1 VATITEA
8 PHQHPAGGLGNPY
21 QRHVLS
27 PGAPPVRPRVGQQK
41 GPRTVFVALQ
51 ILTVLTV
58 SVAMSKGL
66 AHALELPGKRL
77 LPKETFLAVQ
87 PIYYPGFT
95 VGGMVGEFGGML
107 TTFILL
113 LVTPRS
119 TTSFWL
125 TLVALIAL
133 LAMHAAYWLLTHPV
147 NNFWLREVKLR
158 DRWENSHLIRAM
170 LGFVALALLVAAV
183 AFRP

>member
-1 VATITEA
+1 V
-8 PHQHPAGGLGNPY
+8 Y
-21 QRHVLS
+21 
-27 PGAPPVRPRVGQQK
+27 
-41 GPRTVFVALQ
+41 VALQ
-51 ILTVLTV
+51 IPTVLIV
-58 SVAMSKGL
+58 AVAMSMGL
-66 AHALELPGKRL
+66 AHALELPGKRR
-77 LPKETFLAVQ
+77 LPKETYLAVQ

-113 LVTPRS
+113 LVTPPG
-119 TTSFWL
+119 TASFWL
-125 TLVALIAL
+125 TLVAFIAL

-147 NNFWLREVKLR
+147 NNFWLREVKPGGLGGRFFDFDPLKHRRDAGAPDWTELR
-158 DRWENSHLIRAM
+158 DRWENSHLIRAL